1 MHEIISDVIAEV
13 KRVISKP
20 PSRPIRLMMFD
31 TAALCGMVQNRIKD
45 EFDNNEIININNF
58 YISKV
63 WEKNADRIA
72 EAEVKYGVDNIKFQ
86 KIIYES
92 LEKYIVNFVEQ
103 NKPRKLLVIEDSE
116 LYSNGFD
123 PIHFLS
129 AYMYEHY
136 IVLDNEIPI
145 IWITIG
151 QKEEYG
157 TNEYRYY
164 KTESTSGRQ
173 IKITQDS
180 FSSCVFDY
188 KSDY

>member
-1 MHEIISDVIAEV
+1 MHEIMNDVIAEV
-13 KRVISKP
+13 KRVINKP
-20 PSRPIRLMMFD
+20 PSRPIRLIFVD
-31 TAALCGMVQNRIKD
+31 TAALCRMVQNNIKD
-45 EFDNNEIININNF
+45 DFDNNEIININNF
-58 YISKV
+58 YTSNE
-63 WEKNADRIA
+63 WLKNADRIA
-72 EAEVKYGVDNIKFQ
+72 EAEKKYGIDNIKFQ
-86 KIIYES
+86 KIICES
-92 LEKYIVNFVEQ
+92 LEKYIVDFVEQ
-103 NKPRKLLVIEDSE
+103 NRPRKLLILEDSE

-129 AYMYEHY
+129 AYMYEHS
-136 IVLDNEIPI
+136 IILDNEIPI

-151 QKEEYG
+151 QKEEYE

-164 KTESTSGRQ
+164 KTEFTDGRQ